1 MNKNSTPETKSLHI
15 PVMIHEAMN
24 FLITN
29 RNGIYL
35 DGTVGLGGHAAQ
47 ILNALSASGRLI
59 GLDRDEKALAIC
71 KERLSDSR
79 AFSCLHTSYEL
90 FPKILQDEGISVVN
104 GILLDLGLSSFQLDS
119 SSRGFGFKSN
129 GSLDMRFN
137 SSDGQ
142 TAAQLIFSKTE
153 KELADILYNYGEE
166 RLSRRIARSIKNM
179 DSMNTVSD
187 LKEAIRRST
196 PPNHRKNSL
205 ARVFQALR
213 IAVNDELT
221 RLQKFL
227 ENFANYLAP
236 KGRIVIL
243 SYHSLED
250 RIVKHSFKDLS
261 NKNVVSILTK
271 KPLRPTNKE
280 IADNSRARSA
290 KLRAAE
296 RI

>member
-1 MNKNSTPETKSLHI
+1 MNKNSLPETKLLHI
-15 PVMIHEAMN
+15 PVMIQEVMD

-29 RNGIYL
+29 RDGIYL

-47 ILNALSASGRLI
+47 ILNALSDSGRLI

-79 AFSCLHTSYEL
+79 AFSCLHSSYEL
-90 FPKILQDEGISVVN
+90 FPNILQDEGISTVN

-119 SSRGFGFKSN
+119 PSRGFGFKSN

-142 TAAQLIFSKTE
+142 TVAQFISSKTE
-153 KELADILYNYGEE
+153 NELADVLYNFGEE
-166 RLSRRIARSIKNM
+166 RLSRRIARAIKNM
-179 DSMNTVSD
+179 DSMSAVSD
-187 LKEAIRRST
+187 LKEAVRRST
-196 PPNHRKNSL
+196 HPNRRRNSL

-221 RLQKFL
+221 RLQKL
-227 ENFANYLAP
+227 LDCFAEYLAP

-261 NKNVVSILTK
+261 NKNLVSILTK
-271 KPLRPTNKE
+271 KPLRPTKNE
-280 IADNSRARSA
+280 QTENSRARSA